1 MEWVKIIIL
10 IVFCMIGVILIIRS
24 YFPIIRDILTTRK
37 NTRQNDSNNVKDKV
51 EQELAILQSS
61 SDSVKK
67 ASAFVSLMS
76 LSYVLVH
83 TLINKGNSYDDQIQ
97 SAKFKK
103 SLTPEMIKRLN
114 SLEGK
119 YE

>member
-1 MEWVKIIIL
+1 MEA
-10 IVFCMIGVILIIRS
+10 
-24 YFPIIRDILTTRK
+24 IRDILLIVFLVIGLTLIAKSYYPILKTLFLK
-37 NTRQNDSNNVKDKV
+37 NKLVQNELDV
-51 EQELAILQSS
+51 EQELNILRSS
-61 SDSVKK
+61 SDSARK
-67 ASAFVSLMS
+67 ASAFVALMD

-97 SAKFKK
+97 NIRFKK

-114 SLEGK
+114 ALEGK